1 MSAPQSSPEL
11 PRLTPAAAYPR
22 PLHGFTLVELLVVVA
37 ILATLMGLIL
47 PAVQS
52 ARESARRS
60 SCLNNVRQ
68 LGLAAANHE
77 SARGRF
83 PLGAES
89 RPWAERP
96 DFPHQFFRWSLLAH
110 LAAFYEEEQLLRSLD
125 LTLPLYIGLTP
136 GDIAPQNKP
145 IVATVVPLFLCP
157 ADVSGRVA
165 ELFGPTN
172 YAGCTGTGT
181 GGGTPFETDGIYGI
195 NSRTR
200 ARAIT
205 DGLSKTAAF
214 SESTLGAGPRATTSR
229 EGIGPATGYGFVF
242 VAPLTEAACGRP
254 FYYNFT
260 DLRGFSWANGEYR
273 TTLYNHARPPNTERF
288 DCLSALMNTPD
299 KSRMYAGYGWRP
311 PRSRHRGGV
320 AQGMADGSVRFVAD
334 AVDPTVWLAAA
345 TIAGGELERLP

>member
-1 MSAPQSSPEL
+1 MAL
-11 PRLTPAAAYPR
+11 RR
-22 PLHGFTLVELLVVVA
+22 GFTLVELLVVVA
-37 ILATLMGLIL
+37 ILATLVGLLL

-60 SCLNNVRQ
+60 SCTNNVRQ

-83 PLGAES
+83 PIGAES
-89 RPWAERP
+89 RPWEARP
-96 DFPHQFFRWSLLAH
+96 DFPWQFFRWSLLAH
-110 LAAFYEEEQLLRSLD
+110 LAPFYEEERLLRSLD
-125 LTLPLYIGLTP
+125 LTVPLYIGLTP

-145 IVATVVPLFLCP
+145 IVAIVVPLFLCP
-157 ADVSGRVA
+157 ADVGTRVS

-172 YAGCTGTGT
+172 YAGCTGSGV

-200 ARAIT
+200 ARDIT

-214 SESTLGAGPRATTSR
+214 AESTLGAGPKATTSR
-229 EGIGPATGYGFVF
+229 DGVDSATGYGFSF
-242 VAPLTEAACGRP
+242 VAPLTEAGCGRP

-273 TTLYNHARPPNTERF
+273 TTLYNHARPPNADAI

-299 KSRMYAGYGWRP
+299 KSRMYASYGWRP

-320 AQGMADGSVRFVAD
+320 TIGLADGSVRFVSD
-334 AVDPTVWLAAA
+334 SVDRAVWQAAA
-345 TIAGGELERLP
+345 TIAGGEVERLP